1 MNEKTKFENAMEAAL
16 NLPEAASSI
25 VPKEENQINIDPNIE
40 NDFNLARTN
49 LHSIISKGE
58 HALDELLHLAKASEH
73 PRAFEVVGQLI
84 KTLTDANKD
93 LLELQKKRKD
103 LQKSDDRKSEAKN
116 VTNAVFVGSTS
127 ELQAL
132 INKRNE

>member
-1 MNEKTKFENAMEAAL
+1 M
-16 NLPEAASSI
+16 
-25 VPKEENQINIDPNIE
+25 
-40 NDFNLARTN
+40 
-49 LHSIISKGE
+49 
-58 HALDELLHLAKASEH
+58 LHLAKASEH